1 MRTRD
6 EQNYRNV
13 RSNDG
18 TFSPHLSK
26 TINDRVSRYC
36 KMTNQNRTRFVE
48 HCINAQLDVLEREA
62 LMSKSKEELIDYIL
76 AR

>member
-1 MRTRD
+1 MRTRE

-18 TFSPHLSK
+18 TFSPHINK
-26 TINDRVSRYC
+26 TTADRLSRYC
-36 KMTNQNRTRFVE
+36 KMTNRNRTRFVE